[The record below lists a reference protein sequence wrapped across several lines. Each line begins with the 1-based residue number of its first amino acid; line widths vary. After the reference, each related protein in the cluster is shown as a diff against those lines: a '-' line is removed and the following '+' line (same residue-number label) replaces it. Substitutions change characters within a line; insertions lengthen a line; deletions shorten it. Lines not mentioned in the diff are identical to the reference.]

1 MDTVVLV
8 SSCAAHFK
16 CYSSFHLVP
25 IDQTTI
31 KTLYIFVEIGIDSS
45 HLVEAI
51 RLNFPND
58 RQAFRGQLLEYED
71 GDARTP
77 AGQKIGETRHLQIEG
92 PSSEGEV
99 EPSAPTELTMI
110 ALVSTIQF
118 VAALQRLKEDL
129 TSPYSD
135 AEILP
140 DVLLD
145 GAQSE
150 ASAGDVS
157 ESSSGH
163 RLWTGSYEATIPR
176 SKPLS
181 PGEILGCTAPIISD
195 ADALIYLG
203 DGRFHL
209 NPSVPAFRYDPYSKN
224 ITRELYNHEEMRT
237 VRDDAVQKARKSIA
251 TSSTSDP
258 RGAVAVTDDNPGSF
272 KQMQAITHQLSTSK
286 TTIPYIPIL
295 LSELSPAKLALFNPH
310 ISTFIQTSCPRL
322 SIDWGYAFDKPL
334 LSPYETAVAVGRAK
348 EWMTGEKDGRER
360 IRCGRYPMDFYEAGS
375 PWAVVGMGSAYL

>member
-1 MDTVVLV
+1 MVHAAWMIILQSHLGAICWSIMDTVVLV

-31 KTLYIFVEIGIDSS
+31 KTLYIFVEIEIDSS
-45 HLVEAI
+45 HLVETN

-99 EPSAPTELTMI
+99 EPSAPTELTRL

-135 AEILP
+135 AGIPP

-157 ESSSGH
+157 KSSSGH

-195 ADALIYLG
+195 VDAL
-203 DGRFHL
+203 
-209 NPSVPAFRYDPYSKN
+209 
-224 ITRELYNHEEMRT
+224 M
-237 VRDDAVQKARKSIA
+237 
-251 TSSTSDP
+251 
-258 RGAVAVTDDNPGSF
+258 
-272 KQMQAITHQLSTSK
+272 
-286 TTIPYIPIL
+286 
-295 LSELSPAKLALFNPH
+295 
-310 ISTFIQTSCPRL
+310 
-322 SIDWGYAFDKPL
+322 
-334 LSPYETAVAVGRAK
+334 
-348 EWMTGEKDGRER
+348 
-360 IRCGRYPMDFYEAGS
+360 
-375 PWAVVGMGSAYL
+375 